1 MPRLNSAD
9 YPELA
14 GHPLVVGGSPHGR
27 GVVAT
32 CSYEARKYG
41 IHSAMPSAHALQRCP
56 DVIFVKP
63 RFATYRAVAAQI
75 LSIFRGYTDQVEP
88 LSLDE
93 AYLDVTGTSTGHS
106 ATAIARAI
114 KDDIRRATGLTGS
127 AGVSYNK
134 FLAKIASDVDKPDGL
149 FVIPPHRGEHFV
161 ASLPVRKFHGI
172 GRVTEEKMQALGIMT
187 GADLRR
193 LSLSRLTGIFGK
205 AGEYYYW
212 AARGVDNRLVQP
224 DRVRKSVGS
233 ETTFAEDLRDP
244 GELLIQL
251 RRRAAKVAEI
261 LVAKELTGHT
271 VTVKVKF
278 ADFTQVTR
286 SCTLAHALSG
296 RREMLSLLPGLLEQT
311 GAGRRP
317 VRLLGVTV
325 SRLRPSGGAAGRQ
338 LDLWQGQ

>member
-1 MPRLNSAD
+1 MR
-9 YPELA
+9 
-14 GHPLVVGGSPHGR
+14 
-27 GVVAT
+27 
-32 CSYEARKYG
+32 
-41 IHSAMPSAHALQRCP
+41 
-56 DVIFVKP
+56 
-63 RFATYRAVAAQI
+63 
-75 LSIFRGYTDQVEP
+75 
-88 LSLDE
+88 
-93 AYLDVTGTSTGHS
+93 AYLDVTDASTGHS

-193 LSLSRLTGIFGK
+193 LSRSRLTGIFGK

-244 GELLIQL
+244 GELLTQL

-271 VTVKVKF
+271 VTVKIKF

-286 SCTLAHALSG
+286 SCTLGSRAERAPRNALPAARTAGADRGRAAPRAPAWGDGIPIAPFRRRRRATTPTCGRGSDHSVHALPGSKAIPP
-296 RREMLSLLPGLLEQT
+296 SLTATRHGIC
-311 GAGRRP
+311 GI
-317 VRLLGVTV
+317 
-325 SRLRPSGGAAGRQ
+325 
-338 LDLWQGQ
+338 